1 MTKWRD
7 EWYLSRILFY
17 LYSNNSLGIRLL
29 KYSVIDVTD
38 VMPLFSFFLRKADE
52 RRIHLSDFIRPH
64 FLMKFVLQ
72 FHKAMLTLL

>member
-38 VMPLFSFFLRKADE
+38 VMPYFFVFS
-52 RRIHLSDFIRPH
+52 
-64 FLMKFVLQ
+64 
-72 FHKAMLTLL
+72 